1 MKKSVKTVLLA
12 AVLLIALIACA
23 TEQPETFDV
32 DFESATQGGYEDLNG
47 YSMRYAVTCATLFGD
62 SNAENILGFTSGTLF
77 SDLAA
82 KRKAEI
88 ENNYNCKI
96 DAFYQAE
103 GASEN
108 EFTVCSMSGAFYC
121 DVLQGSTHG
130 LRSSVKIGF
139 FQSINALDKYI
150 DYKDSEKWGTSAM
163 LEEMCWGGE
172 LYGILPA
179 AWPELNY
186 SSFGYIFMA
195 NMNLA
200 SSLGIPDIRETVEN
214 KEWTWDKFEETLT
227 MGTVTEGGETTV
239 YGMSAHPPYLGEMML
254 RSNGDSIIIDKGN
267 GEYTWGYADPHAL
280 KALEEFRNIYNGD
293 YAFAF
298 NHDVTSPDAVADAFI
313 EGKATMTVVD
323 TEQLFGYNGRISRYV
338 ENYAV
343 LPAPNGP
350 DVAPGYTFAVHE
362 SFRSM
367 IVFSNYSKN
376 FDASAFIINKIY
388 EPFEGYETKDKIKE
402 FMTYNYF
409 FDDRDADIFFD
420 MFRNT
425 QYNYFIVGM
434 RQFNEWV
441 TERKGK
447 TIPELVEIYHDFNQR
462 LIDTEAVSPRET
474 IKTLWPDE

>member
-1 MKKSVKTVLLA
+1 MKKALK
-12 AVLLIALIACA
+12 AVLLTAVIMIMSVACA
-23 TEQPETFDV
+23 TQEPETFDL
-32 DFESATQGGYEDLNG
+32 DFDAGGNSSEADLNG

-62 SNAENILGFTSGTLF
+62 SSAENVLGFTSGTLF

-88 ENNYNCKI
+88 EKNYNCTI
-96 DAFYQAE
+96 DAFYTSD
-103 GASEN
+103 GANEN
-108 EFTVCSMSGAFYC
+108 DFTVHSMSGAFYC

-130 LRSSVKIGF
+130 LRSSMKIGI
-139 FQSINALDKYI
+139 FQSINSLDSYI
-150 DYKDSEKWGTSAM
+150 NYRDSEKWGTPAM
-163 LEEMCWGGE
+163 LEEMCWGGQ

-214 KEWTWDKFEETLT
+214 KEWNWDKFEETLAA
-227 MGTVTEGGETTV
+227 GTVVEGGETKV
-239 YGMSAHPPYLGEMML
+239 YGMSAHPPYLGEMIL
-254 RSNGDSIIIDKGN
+254 RSNGDTIIIDKGN
-267 GEYTWGYADPHAL
+267 GNYTWGYAEPNAL
-280 KALEEFRNIYNGD
+280 KALQEFRDVYNGE

-298 NHDVTSPDAVADAFI
+298 DHNVTSPDAVADAFI

-323 TEQLFGYNGRISRYV
+323 TEQLFGYNGRISRNV

-343 LPAPNGP
+343 LPAPTGP
-350 DVAPGYTFAVHE
+350 DVDPGRIFAVHE

-367 IVFSNYSKN
+367 IVFSAYSKN
-376 FDASAFIINKIY
+376 FDASAFIIDKLY

-425 QYNYFIVGM
+425 EYNYFIVGM
-434 RQFNEWV
+434 RQFNEAI
-441 TERKGK
+441 TDRKNK
-447 TIPELVEIYHDFNQR
+447 SVAELVDIYKDYNQR
-462 LIDTEAVSPRET
+462 IIDNEAVSPRET
-474 IKTLWPDE
+474 LKELWPEE